1 MSKPGPL
8 LEIRFAGQAIHRGR
22 VPVTHLVSFLSSWRK
37 VLQRTGRV
45 LRGEA
50 RSVRRGQPP
59 QDLKA
64 ELEFDTVSLTG
75 EGEAAILGLER
86 RLENTSFPEMDFG
99 LKVLQLAI
107 SGLKELENRDA
118 GEALPEGQDAGVL
131 RAWRD
136 AGVLLGQG
144 INAIEFTLND
154 SDGPVTTALT
164 PALLARIRERLIQA
178 QINIR
183 KIQGRLLM
191 VDFTGKETRCRVH
204 PVEGEP
210 IVCLVDEE
218 RKEAV
223 LSNMLQDVLITGEV
237 HQDPATGK
245 ISSITIQDIERLSD
259 PAEPQPEG
267 PTEPSELWDSPDTD
281 D

>member
-1 MSKPGPL
+1 MSKLGPL
-8 LEIRFAGQAIHRGR
+8 LEIRFAGQAINRGR

-50 RSVRRGQPP
+50 KSVRRGQPP

-86 RLENTSFPEMDFG
+86 RLENASFPEMDFG

-107 SGLKELENRDA
+107 GGLKELDGRDPDQ
-118 GEALPEGQDAGVL
+118 ALPDGLDAGVL

-144 INAIEFTLND
+144 IDAIEFTLND
-154 SDGPVTTALT
+154 TDGPVKTALT
-164 PALLARIRERLIQA
+164 PALHAGIRERLTQA
-178 QINIR
+178 QINIL

-191 VDFTGKETRCRVH
+191 VDFTGNETRCRVH
-204 PVEGEP
+204 PADGEP
-210 IVCLVDEE
+210 IVCRVDEE
-218 RKEAV
+218 QKEAV

-245 ISSITIQDIERLSD
+245 ISSISIQDIERLD
-259 PAEPQPEG
+259 KPTAAPAQQAQASPNLLDIPEPK
-267 PTEPSELWDSPDTD
+267 D
-281 D
+281 

>member
-1 MSKPGPL
+1 MSKSSPL
-8 LEIRFAGQAIHRGR
+8 LEIRFAGQSIDRGR
-22 VPVTHLVSFLSSWRK
+22 VPVTHLVGFLSSWRK

-64 ELEFDTVSLTG
+64 ELEFDTVSLAG
-75 EGEAAILGLER
+75 KGEAAILGLER

-107 SGLKELENRDA
+107 SGLKELESRDA
-118 GEALPEGQDAGVL
+118 DQALPEGQDAGVL

-154 SDGPVTTALT
+154 AGGPIPASLT
-164 PALLARIRERLIQA
+164 PALLARIRERLARA

-191 VDFTGKETRCRVH
+191 VDFTGNETRCRVH
-204 PVEGEP
+204 PADGEP

-245 ISSITIQDIERLSD
+245 ITSFTIQDIERLSD
-259 PAEPQPEG
+259 PAEPQPQG
-267 PTEPSELWDSPDTD
+267 SPDLPTLLDTPELD

>member
-8 LEIRFAGQAIHRGR
+8 LEIRFAGQAIDRGR
-22 VPVTHLVSFLSSWRK
+22 VPVTHLVSFLTSWRK

-75 EGEAAILGLER
+75 ESKAAILGLER

-99 LKVLQLAI
+99 LNVLQLAI
-107 SGLKELENRDA
+107 SGLKELHSRDA
-118 GEALPEGQDAGVL
+118 GEALPEGQDSGVL

-144 INAIEFTLND
+144 IDSIEFTLND
-154 SDGPVTTALT
+154 AGGPIPASLT
-164 PALLARIRERLIQA
+164 PALLARIRERLARA

-191 VDFTGKETRCRVH
+191 VDFTGNETRCQIH
-204 PVEGEP
+204 PDDGEP
-210 IVCLVDEE
+210 ILCRVDEE
-218 RKEAV
+218 RKDAV
-223 LSNMLQDVLITGEV
+223 LANMLQDVVITGEV
-237 HQDPATGK
+237 QNDSATGK
-245 ISSITIQDIERLSD
+245 MTAITIKDIERLSD
-259 PAEPQPEG
+259 PAAPQPER
-267 PTEPSELWDSPDTD
+267 TSEPSQLWDPPDTD